1 MINSFHARLNKLK
14 DRLSSPELVNNKGLG
29 NEIGFYIFDYPAQ
42 FELDLRSHLDKT
54 IRSIDRK
61 IIQIDLFRLLLD
73 YLTKRNLLSSAIDLQ
88 KNKGDD
94 EMLRALKGPL
104 DEEKRI
110 APEIEEILKDRDFDL
125 VIIHG
130 VGGCYP
136 LIRVH
141 RLLNCLQPILK
152 DKPLVVFYPGEYD
165 GQRLSLFGRLSDD
178 NYYRAF
184 RLVA

>member
-1 MINSFHARLNKLK
+1 MTNNFHTRLNQVK
-14 DRLSSPELVNNKGLG
+14 DRLSSPELLNNSGLG
-29 NEIGFYIFDYPAQ
+29 NEIGFYIFDYPPRH
-42 FELDLRSHLDKT
+42 ELDVRAHISKTLRTIDKN
-54 IRSIDRK
+54 IVV
-61 IIQIDLFRLLLD
+61 IDLFDLLLK
-73 YLTKRNLLSSAIDLQ
+73 YLEKRNLLAAAVDLQ
-88 KNKGDD
+88 EQKGDD
-94 EMLRALKGPL
+94 EVLRALKGPL

-110 APEIEEILKDRDFDL
+110 APEIENLLNGQEYDA
-125 VIIHG
+125 VAIIG
-130 VGGCYP
+130 VGACYP

-152 DKPLVVFYPGEYD
+152 DRPLVVFYPGEYD